1 MKKLLVIS
9 SAPAFFVD
17 GKPYLDKK
25 YCEGMQFYCQAWGGQ
40 VSSLLRKHG
49 EKFPFGGVFEYDDL
63 PFDLKILDPEE
74 EIHPSITEEFD
85 AILCSGD
92 NFQYLYLADLCKGA
106 KAKLFY
112 TIEYTLKTRFQ
123 IVMLARDR
131 GLIKKAYSLLWTLRQ
146 EYRRRRAF
154 KLCHGI
160 QANGYPAMNAY
171 SQVCNNAILYLDN
184 RIGADLLATEP
195 EMQARRDRIRS
206 GQPIEILHSGR
217 LEPMKGSQD
226 LVPIAKRLSE
236 RGVNFKMTVFGAG
249 SLEEEIRKGVTENGL
264 SDKVELN
271 GPIDFETGL
280 VPYARTKADLFLSCH
295 RQSDPSCTYI
305 ESMGCG
311 LPIAGYA
318 NEMWRGLRQ
327 SSQAGWI
334 APLGDWERL
343 ADQVAEV
350 ASQREE
356 IISKA
361 DKAFSFAS
369 DHRFEQEFQRRVNH
383 LKEAI

>member
-25 YCEGMQFYCQAWGGQ
+25 YCEGMHFYSSAWEGQ
-40 VSSLLRKHG
+40 VSSLLRLQG
-49 EKFPFGGVFEYDDL
+49 EKFPFGGVFEYDEL
-63 PFDLKILDPEE
+63 PFDLKILKPGE
-74 EIHPSITEEFD
+74 EIDSSIAEEFD

-92 NFQYLYLADLCKGA
+92 NFQYLYLAELCKNA
-106 KAKLFY
+106 KAKLFF

-131 GLIKKAYSLLWTLRQ
+131 GLIKKIYSLLWTLKQ

-154 KLCHGI
+154 KISHGI
-160 QANGYPAMNAY
+160 QANGYPAKNAY
-171 SQVCNNAILYLDN
+171 SQICKNAILYLDN
-184 RIGADLLATEP
+184 RIGTELLATEG

-226 LVPIAKRLSE
+226 LVPIAKYLSE
-236 RGVNFKMTVFGAG
+236 RGVDFRLNIFGTG
-249 SLEEEIRKGVTENGL
+249 SLEEEIRQAIAAHGL
-264 SDKVELN
+264 SEKVQLN
-271 GPIDFETGL
+271 DPVDFETEL
-280 VPYARTKADLFLSCH
+280 VPYARTKADLFLSCN

-311 LPIAGYA
+311 LPIAGYS
-318 NEMWRGLRQ
+318 NEMWQGLRE
-327 SSQAGWI
+327 SSQAGWT
-334 APLGDWERL
+334 APLGDWEAL
-343 ADQVAEV
+343 ADKIVELS
-350 ASQREE
+350 SQREE
-356 IISKA
+356 ILEKA
-361 DKAFSFAS
+361 DKALSFAA
-369 DHRFEQEFQRRVNH
+369 DHRFEREFQRRIDH
-383 LKEAI
+383 LQDVA